1 MSSCIFSGSRKGNGK
16 RTVGTLG
23 KPGFKAGRCR
33 EAVGIKKRAWSSSRS
48 SVGVLNVEDAGRVT
62 QGQRVEEMT
71 MTSLISLAVAFL
83 NFLHAASR
91 GGRILHAGKKGGFL
105 GHGGRAKLK
114 TYSKWLLYNNR

>member
-83 NFLHAASR
+83 NFLHAHPEVEEFSMQAKREDSLDT
-91 GGRILHAGKKGGFL
+91 GVGR
-105 GHGGRAKLK
+105 
-114 TYSKWLLYNNR
+114 S